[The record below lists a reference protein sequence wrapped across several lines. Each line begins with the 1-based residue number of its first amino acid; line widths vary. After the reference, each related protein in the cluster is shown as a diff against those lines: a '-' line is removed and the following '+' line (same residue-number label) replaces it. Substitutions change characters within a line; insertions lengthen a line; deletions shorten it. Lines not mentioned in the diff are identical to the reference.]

1 MTPVLPE
8 PAKIPVNQ
16 SASSLSAQDF
26 KRLDHL
32 LVVLPKGAKTT
43 LPQCLP
49 TALAK
54 RLDKDQPLQ
63 TIAVDNCFI
72 TIAQLA
78 DDADSFETLD
88 AARGWV
94 KTVRDVKS
102 ATLGLAVDAL
112 DTEQAAGV
120 IDAVTAA
127 LLAAEFPLPKIRSEN
142 KGKQKPF
149 KPVVKKLATFGCKRR
164 VDLKR
169 TVAAAEGTNIA
180 RWLTALPPNV
190 LTPGQYR
197 KYMEKLAKDY
207 GWTFRFLGHAE
218 LKKKKAGAFLA
229 VVQGSPKK
237 DAGIA
242 HLSYSPKKA
251 AKTKKSLALVGKGI
265 CYDTGGTNLKNASGM
280 YGMHG
285 DMQGSAV
292 ALGNLI
298 ALTLLGVNY
307 PVDCWLALAENHIGS
322 KAYKQNDVVTASDG
336 TTIEVVH
343 TDAEGRM
350 VLADT
355 LAIASTHTRK
365 PGLILDYATLTGAC
379 VYSLGTRY
387 SGVFTNR
394 YDSIPQLMAAGLASG
409 ERVWPFPQSRD
420 YDKEL
425 ESDIADIKQCLIPG
439 EADHIL
445 AGRFLSHFVKNDT
458 PWVHVDLASGEHKG
472 GLAHVPSNQTGFGV
486 RFTLEYLRTY
496 LENTA

>member
-1 MTPVLPE
+1 MIPALPE
-8 PAKIPVNQ
+8 PAKVSVNQ
-16 SASSLSAQDF
+16 STSATSEEGIS
-26 KRLDHL
+26 RCDHL
-32 LVVLPKGAKTT
+32 LVVMPKGKTMK
-43 LPQCLP
+43 LPEIFP
-49 TALAK
+49 PAIRK
-54 RLDKDQPLQ
+54 RLDKDQSLQ
-63 TIAVDNCFI
+63 TLAHGEKLATFA
-72 TIAQLA
+72 TIAT
-78 DDADSFETLD
+78 DSDVFETLD
-88 AARGWV
+88 AARKWV
-94 KTVRDVKS
+94 KAVREAKPGK
-102 ATLGLAVDAL
+102 LLLAVDTL
-112 DTEQAAGV
+112 ETELGAQV
-120 IDAVTAA
+120 IDAVVAA
-127 LLAAEFPLPKIRSEN
+127 LLAAEFPMPKISAKN
-142 KGKQKPF
+142 KPF
-149 KPVVKKLATFGCKRR
+149 KPVVKSLQTFGCERR

-190 LTPGQYR
+190 LTPGQYH
-197 KYMEKLAKDY
+197 KYVKQLAAEY
-207 GWTFRFLGHAE
+207 GWTLNFLGHAE

-229 VVQGSPKK
+229 VVQGSAAK

-242 HLSYSPKKA
+242 HISYTPKKA
-251 AKTKKSLALVGKGI
+251 AKTKEPLALVGKGI

-292 ALGNLI
+292 ALGNLV
-298 ALTLLGVNY
+298 ALSLLGVNY
-307 PVDCWLALAENHIGS
+307 PVDAWLALAENHIGS
-322 KAYKQNDVVTASDG
+322 RAYKQNDVVTASDG

-355 LAIASTHTRK
+355 LAIASTHKRK

-379 VYSLGTRY
+379 VYSLGTKY

-394 YDSIPQLMAAGLASG
+394 YESIPALMESGLKSG

-420 YDKEL
+420 YDTEL

-445 AGRFLSHFVKNDT
+445 AGRFLNHFVKNDI
-458 PWVHVDLASGEHKG
+458 PWVHVDLAAGENKG

-486 RFTLEYLRTY
+486 RFTLEYLQ
-496 LENTA
+496 ENA

>member
-1 MTPVLPE
+1 MQPALPQ
-8 PAKIPVNQ
+8 PAKVSVNQ
-16 SASSLSAQDF
+16 STSTISGKDLE
-26 KRLDHL
+26 RLEHL
-32 LVVLPKGAKTT
+32 LVIVKKGKSFKLPSIFPAEFN
-43 LPQCLP
+43 
-49 TALAK
+49 K
-54 RLDKDQPLQ
+54 RLDKDQSSQTMVHGGKLV
-63 TIAVDNCFI
+63 TIA
-72 TIAQLA
+72 TIAT
-78 DDADSFETLD
+78 DSDVFETLD
-88 AARGWV
+88 AARSWI
-94 KTVRDVKS
+94 KPVRGFKPGK
-102 ATLGLAVDAL
+102 LGLDVSGL
-112 DTEQAAGV
+112 ETEFAAQV
-120 IDAVTAA
+120 IDAVVAA
-127 LLAAEFPLPKIRSEN
+127 LLAAEFPMPKLSS
-142 KGKQKPF
+142 KQKTF
-149 KPVVKKLATFGCKRR
+149 KPAVKSLQTFGCGRR
-164 VDLKR
+164 VDLKP

-190 LTPGQYR
+190 LTPGQYH
-197 KYMEKLAKDY
+197 KYVKQLATEY
-207 GWTFRFLGHAE
+207 GWKLEFLGHAE

-229 VVQGSPKK
+229 VVQGSPNK

-242 HLSYSPKKA
+242 HISYTPKKA
-251 AKTKKSLALVGKGI
+251 AKSKKPVALVGKGI
-265 CYDTGGTNLKNASGM
+265 CYDTGGTNLKPAGGM

-292 ALGNLI
+292 ALGNLV

-307 PVDCWLALAENHIGS
+307 PVDAWLALAENHIGS

-355 LAIASTHTRK
+355 LAIASTHKRK
-365 PGLILDYATLTGAC
+365 PGIIFDYATLTGAC
-379 VYSLGTRY
+379 VVSLGTRY

-394 YDSIPQLMAAGLASG
+394 YESIPQLMEAGLKSG

-445 AGRFLSHFVKNDT
+445 AGRFLNHFVKNDI
-458 PWVHVDLASGEHKG
+458 PWVHVDLAAGEHKG

-486 RFTLEYLRTY
+486 RFTTEYLRMKY
-496 LENTA
+496 